1 MNDAS
6 EVGWILTIHHSSFII
21 LCCLP
26 ERSSMVKKNL
36 FIQLLTI
43 ALILSTTIFKV
54 PAQSKSE
61 ASLRVAVT
69 DPTGATVAAA
79 SVQLRAVD
87 GKVQTAETNE
97 RGEAVFQRLSN
108 GAYEVEISAAGFL
121 TRTIKDKTLKA
132 GTNRLDIKLEIEGV
146 KENVTIA
153 QSERDKGLDTRG
165 AAFTNV
171 LTAEQLAELPDD
183 PEEFEQAIRNM
194 AGPDASFKVNGFRGG
209 KLPPKSQ
216 IREIRFR
223 MNPYSA
229 DNHEANFISVDILTK
244 PGVNNWHGSANFGF
258 RDESLN
264 ARNAFAPFRAPEQ
277 FRRFGFTLDG
287 PLWKNRT
294 SLFLN
299 ADGNNAYES
308 KTIVAALADGP
319 FNDVIRRPS
328 KSLNLSARVEHALN
342 KTHTLRTE
350 YQRNASRLDNL
361 GVGDF
366 DLAERAYTTDTTE
379 HLLRVSDTGS
389 IGKKLV
395 NELLFQ
401 SRWQEIDKSS
411 ASQAPTVQVL
421 NAFTGGGAQVAGT
434 RNAYE
439 IDLSDNVD
447 FVFGRHAMRAG
458 LSYEFGNY
466 RSDERVNANGTF
478 VFASLTDYRNNH
490 PTTFSQRTGDP
501 RVDFSQ
507 HQFGLYWLDDFKFR
521 KNFSLSLGLRYEWQ
535 NNVRD
540 QNNFAPRVSL
550 AWSPFRD
557 GKTTFRAGAGIFY
570 NWVGSE
576 ISEQILRLDGVRQ
589 HDLIVQ
595 NPGFPNPLA
604 GGAQTVLPP
613 SKIISADDF
622 QMPYL
627 QQFSFGVQRQVAK
640 TVNLNANYSYQRGVH
655 GLRGHNLNAPV
666 DGVRPDATLG
676 NLTQVESSAYSSR
689 HQLGVQMNM
698 NFMGKQQR
706 PLFASFGYFFM
717 KATNESDSPFSL
729 PVNNQDLRAER
740 GPAAYDL
747 RHHLFAMFNYQFP
760 FALRVGTILQ
770 ANSAMPYNI
779 TTGFDDNGDTVSNDR
794 PLGIGRN
801 SARGAGRFDMGI
813 RLGWGFGFGRP
824 KEEAG
829 AGGPQVRV
837 IHGGNSDMLGSMGG
851 VSGINK
857 RWRGELYVQS
867 YNIFNHTN
875 RTNFSGV
882 QTSPFFGQAT
892 AALPGRRIE
901 TGMRM
906 SF

>member
-1 MNDAS
+1 MLKRKLALQVLS
-6 EVGWILTIHHSSFII
+6 L
-21 LCCLP
+21 
-26 ERSSMVKKNL
+26 
-36 FIQLLTI
+36 LLTLAI
-43 ALILSTTIFKV
+43 AILQV
-54 PAQSKSE
+54 PAQSKAE
-61 ASLRVAVT
+61 ATLRITVV
-69 DPTGATVAAA
+69 DPTGAALAAA
-79 SVQLRAVD
+79 TVQLKSND
-87 GKVQTAETNE
+87 GKEQTAQTNE
-97 RGEAVFQRLSN
+97 RGEAVFLRLSS
-108 GAYEVEISAAGFL
+108 GAYELQISAVGFV
-121 TRTIKDKTLKA
+121 TREVKDKLLKS
-132 GTNRLDIKLEIEGV
+132 GNNKLEVQLEIEGV
-146 KENVTIA
+146 KENVTVA

-165 AAFTNV
+165 SAFSNV
-171 LTAEQLAELPDD
+171 LTAEQLAQLPDD
-183 PEEFEQAIRNM
+183 PEAFEQAIRNM

-244 PGVNNWHGSANFGF
+244 PGVNNWHGSANLGF

-277 FRRFGFTLDG
+277 FRRFGFSLDG

-299 ADGNNAYES
+299 ADGNNAFES

-319 FNDVIRRPS
+319 FNDVVRRPS
-328 KSLNLSARVEHALN
+328 KALNLAARIEHALN

-366 DLAERAYTTDTTE
+366 DLAERAFTNDTAE
-379 HLLRVSDTGS
+379 HLLRVSDTGV

-395 NELLFQ
+395 NEMLFQ
-401 SRWQEIDKSS
+401 SRWQEVDKSS
-411 ASQAPTVQVL
+411 ASQAPTIQVL
-421 NAFTGGGAQVAGT
+421 NAFTGGGAQVSGT

-439 IDLSDNVD
+439 IDFADNID
-447 FVFGRHAMRAG
+447 FVFGKHAMRAG
-458 LSYEFGNY
+458 LMYEYGNY
-466 RSDERVNANGTF
+466 RSDERMNANGTF
-478 VFASLTDYRNNH
+478 VFASLADYRNNR
-490 PTTFSQRTGDP
+490 PTTFSKRTGDP
-501 RVDFSQ
+501 QVEFSQ
-507 HQFGLYWLDDFKFR
+507 HQFGFYWLDDFKLH
-521 KNFSLSLGLRYEWQ
+521 KNFSLAFGLRYEAQ
-535 NNVRD
+535 NNVKD
-540 QNNFAPRVSL
+540 KNNFAPRVSL

-576 ISEQILRLDGVRQ
+576 VTEQILRVDGTRQ
-589 HDLIVQ
+589 QDLIVQ
-595 NPGFPNPLA
+595 NPGFPNPFV
-604 GGAQTVLPP
+604 GGSQIILPP
-613 SKIISADDF
+613 SKIISDENL

-627 QQFSFGVQRQVAK
+627 QQFSFGMQRQLFG
-640 TVNLNANYSYQRGVH
+640 TMNLNANYSYQRGVH

-666 DGVRPDATLG
+666 DGVRPDASLG

-689 HQLGVQMNM
+689 HQFGLQMNM
-698 NFMGKQQR
+698 NFMRGPQR
-706 PLFASFGYFFM
+706 PIFASFGYFFM

-729 PVNNQDLRAER
+729 PASNADLRAER

-770 ANSAMPYNI
+770 ANSAMPYNL

-794 PLGIGRN
+794 PAGVSRN
-801 SARGAGRFDMGI
+801 SARGAGRFDMGL

-829 AGGPQVRV
+829 GGGPQVKV
-837 IHGGNSDMLGSMGG
+837 IHGGNSDMLGAMGG
-851 VSGINK
+851 ASVQNK

-867 YNIFNHTN
+867 YNVFNHTN

-901 TGMRM
+901 TGIRM